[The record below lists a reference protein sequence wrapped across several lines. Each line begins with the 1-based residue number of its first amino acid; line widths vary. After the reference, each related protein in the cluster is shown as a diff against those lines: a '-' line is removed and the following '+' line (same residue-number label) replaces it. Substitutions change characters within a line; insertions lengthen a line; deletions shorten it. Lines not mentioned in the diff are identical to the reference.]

1 MTTTHH
7 HHHDEADKV
16 ASVGTVR
23 KARLGTLLVRRRG
36 LAVRWAEDQSHHLP
50 EADDVAHELAV
61 IEQAIG
67 HCYPSVYDREFAG
80 WVAHDA
86 ALLHAPDSPIES
98 CRLCT
103 ALAQLPHAA

>member
-7 HHHDEADKV
+7 HHHDETV
-16 ASVGTVR
+16 AASSGDTVR
-23 KARLGTLLVRRRG
+23 KTRLGTLLIRRKR

-61 IEQAIG
+61 VEQAIG
-67 HCYPSVYDREFAG
+67 HCYPAVYNGLFPG

-86 ALLHAPDSPIES
+86 ALLHAPDSPLES

-103 ALAQLPHAA
+103 ALALPRAA